1 MTLLHEFYSDE
12 DCSRGLAAYR
22 KATVFREP
30 DGSFTVIMM
39 QDGAVIE
46 ERNIKGHSEVYAEN
60 CAENWVL
67 GVIK

>member
-12 DCSRGLAAYR
+12 DCSRGPTAYR

-30 DGSFTVIMM
+30 DGSFTIIMM
-39 QDGAVIE
+39 QDGAIIE
-46 ERNIKGHSEVYAEN
+46 ERNIKGHSEVYVEN